1 MNLEE
6 TIRIEGGRVLATLI
20 RFTGD
25 IHLAEDALQDA
36 VVVALAT
43 WTSDTM
49 PENPAAWL
57 TTTARRKALDRL
69 RRESRRSV
77 KEEEAIRL
85 LDEAPPPDDGRDD
98 RLRLIFTCS
107 HPAIDP
113 TSRVALSLKTVC
125 GLSAEE
131 IAAVFLVKT
140 GTMRQR
146 LTRARKK
153 IKDAR
158 IPYRVPEEHELPDR
172 LPAVLTTVNAVFT
185 AGHHAARGNYDSR
198 VDLAEEGI
206 RLARL
211 LVELMPDEPECQ
223 GLLALFLATHAR
235 REARTGSDGEMV
247 LLAQQDRSLW
257 DHAAITEASEIVD
270 RALRR
275 RRSGPFQVQAA
286 IATLHGLAASYDTT
300 DWPQIVELYRT
311 LEQLQPSIVVRVN
324 RAVAEAELS
333 GPDAA
338 LELLEGVESDWHL
351 LWAARAEMYR
361 RSGRLEQSRRC
372 LHRALS
378 NEINRSDRALLEGR
392 LAALSPVDDRATG
405 DNPRQSDPYLS

>member
-25 IHLAEDALQDA
+25 IHLAEDAVQDA
-36 VVVALAT
+36 VVAALGS
-43 WTSDTM
+43 WDTDGV
-49 PENPAAWL
+49 PDNPAAWL

-69 RRESRRSV
+69 RRESKRSV

-131 IAAVFLVKT
+131 IAAVFLVKP

-146 LTRARKK
+146 LTRAKAK
-153 IKDAR
+153 IRDAH
-158 IPYRVPEEHELPDR
+158 IPYRVPEDHELPER
-172 LPAVLTTVNAVFT
+172 LQAVLVTVNAVFT
-185 AGHHAARGNYDSR
+185 AGHHAARGSFDSR
-198 VDLAEEGI
+198 VDLSEEGI

-211 LVELMPDEPECQ
+211 LVDLMPDESECQ

-235 REARTGSDGEMV
+235 REARTASDGEMV
-247 LLAQQDRSLW
+247 LLADQDRTLW
-257 DHAAITEASEIVD
+257 DHAAIKEASALVD

-275 RRSGPFQVQAA
+275 RRPGPFQIQAA
-286 IATLHGLAASYDTT
+286 IASLHGLAPSYDST
-300 DWPQIVELYRT
+300 DWSQIVQLYRA
-311 LEQLQPSIVVRVN
+311 LERLQPSVVVRVN
-324 RAVAEAELS
+324 RAVAEGELF
-333 GPDAA
+333 GPDVA
-338 LELLEGVESDWHL
+338 LDLLEGVESDWHL

-361 RSGRLEQSRRC
+361 RLGRLDESRRC

-378 NEINRSDRALLEGR
+378 AEVNESDRALLEGR
-392 LAALSPVDDRATG
+392 LIALASIE
-405 DNPRQSDPYLS
+405 S